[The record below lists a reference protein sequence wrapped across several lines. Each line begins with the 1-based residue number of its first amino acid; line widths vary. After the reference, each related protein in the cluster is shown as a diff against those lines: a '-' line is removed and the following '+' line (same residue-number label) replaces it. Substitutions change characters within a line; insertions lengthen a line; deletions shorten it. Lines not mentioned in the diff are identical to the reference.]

1 MIDKTQLRAL
11 VKQTIS
17 FLGLHSQAAED
28 LIMGTMAQE
37 SRLGTYIKQL
47 GKGPA
52 LGLVQMEPA
61 THDDIWTNFLAYKKP
76 LSALMWTLSLDNG
89 MFTSSKIPDS
99 AQLMGNMYYAI
110 AMCRIH
116 YFRKSDPLPTA
127 GDIAGYAAYWKKHY
141 NTPQGKGTEA
151 EFIANYKKYVA

>member
-1 MIDKTQLRAL
+1 
-11 VKQTIS
+11 
-17 FLGLHSQAAED
+17 
-28 LIMGTMAQE
+28 MGTIAQE
-37 SRLGTYIKQL
+37 SHLGTYIKQL

-61 THDDIWTNFLAYKKP
+61 THDDIWINFLAYKKP
-76 LSALMWTLSLDNG
+76 ISALLWTLSLDNG

-116 YFRKSDPLPTA
+116 YFRKSDPLPAA

-141 NTPQGKGTEA
+141 NTTQGKGTEA